1 MVRKTKSLLER
12 QQQREEVKIERSR
25 QLDNLKIGNNSFF
38 LKKVNMGESQ
48 TERIIRRRPILRF
61 QHLHNPI

>member
-61 QHLHNPI
+61 QQLHNPI